1 MRNVDGLKFFCGNIQ
16 TLAHVLSNCT
26 VALDQGRLTWRHDS
40 VLRSLIELIR
50 PVLEE
55 GFTLY
60 SDLSGFRAPHGGVIP
75 PDILVTNLKPDL
87 FIVNLLT
94 NEIVFFELTCP
105 WDSNVQR
112 SHDYKEEKYAPLV
125 ADLSRDFKVYNYSVE
140 ISARGQITKP
150 NRARIKSLVF
160 NCCLSPKSTTA
171 GLIRV
176 CSKASL
182 LCSFS
187 IFSARKEP
195 SWASP
200 NPLIVR

>member
-1 MRNVDGLKFFCGNIQ
+1 MRRV
-16 TLAHVLSNCT
+16 
-26 VALDQGRLTWRHDS
+26 
-40 VLRSLIELIR
+40 
-50 PVLEE
+50 
-55 GFTLY
+55 
-60 SDLSGFRAPHGGVIP
+60 VIP

-87 FIVNLLT
+87 FIVNILSR
-94 NEIVFFELTCP
+94 EIVFFELTCP

-125 ADLSRDFKVYNYSVE
+125 ADLSRDFRVYNYSVE
-140 ISARGQITKP
+140 ISARGQVTKP
-150 NRARIKSLVF
+150 NRARIKSLAF
-160 NCCLSPKSTTA
+160 NCCLSPKPTNA

-195 SWASP
+195 SWASS